1 MAMKSVLVRK
11 AVNTMACI
19 GRIDL
24 RYMKSKIVFP
34 RDISLKHNAKGTT
47 PINAM
52 KLKHKLTLELKYGE
66 IIFTEMKIIET
77 FTNTNK
83 YLNESAEKPKLFH
96 LSNAVGQTNR
106 KQASS
111 SIRMES
117 ATHHFWICL
126 PVLKKINC
134 SF

>member
-47 PINAM
+47 HINAM

-66 IIFTEMKIIET
+66 NILTEMKIIET

-83 YLNESAEKPKLFH
+83 YLMKVRKSQSSFTLVTPLAKPTASRPPSGWNRQHITSEFVSLF
-96 LSNAVGQTNR
+96 
-106 KQASS
+106 
-111 SIRMES
+111 
-117 ATHHFWICL
+117 
-126 PVLKKINC
+126 
-134 SF
+134 